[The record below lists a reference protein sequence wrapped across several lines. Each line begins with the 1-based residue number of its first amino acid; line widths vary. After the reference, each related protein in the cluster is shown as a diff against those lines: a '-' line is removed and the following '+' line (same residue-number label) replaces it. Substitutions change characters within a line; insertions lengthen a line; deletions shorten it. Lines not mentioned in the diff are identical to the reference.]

1 MADKDDRVET
11 ETTEPIAD
19 EHEDVR
25 RRFVELWNELTSGDG
40 GALTAAWQP
49 VATLLKNHAIAQ
61 GEVALTMTPMQA
73 KALATLIG
81 RSARRGSGLD
91 AIRIA
96 LIRGASEVDAREPS
110 SAASVLAET
119 KAFVAG
125 AQADIAAAREAKYV
139 ANSAPPSKSQCWQR
153 LSWPPKLPHTPVT

>member
-1 MADKDDRVET
+1 MADKDERVKT
-11 ETTEPIAD
+11 ETAEPIAD

-25 RRFVELWNELTSGDG
+25 RRFVELWNERTCGDAV
-40 GALTAAWQP
+40 ALAAAWQP
-49 VATLLKNHAIAQ
+49 VATLLENHAIAQ

-96 LIRGASEVDAREPS
+96 LIRGASEVDSREPS
-110 SAASVLAET
+110 SAASVLSET
-119 KAFVAG
+119 KG
-125 AQADIAAAREAKYV
+125 
-139 ANSAPPSKSQCWQR
+139 
-153 LSWPPKLPHTPVT
+153 L